1 MSVKQRPIS
10 GTPLSRLRIT
20 CKFRRVVKPD
30 PEAKNGLAIP
40 SMKKLSPPDFARLRE
55 KTRLVL
61 AGRDPADSYGFVNP
75 AIVRGSTVIYP
86 NMEDFLARKSRYTYG
101 TQGNPTIDALVA
113 ALNTMEGGA
122 GVVVC
127 PSGLLACTLPMLA
140 VLSAGDHLLVTDSV
154 YRPTRNFCDKMLPRL
169 GIEVSYYDPAVGG
182 DIATLFKPNTRAVW
196 TEAPGSQTFE
206 MQDIPAIVDAAHA
219 RDVLVLMDN
228 TWATPLFFDSHKFGV
243 DISVQAGTKY
253 YAGHSDVLIGTVS
266 ARTPELY
273 KLIRDCWETL
283 GVIIAPEDA
292 FLTLRGIRTM
302 HIRLKEQMP
311 AGLEMAQ
318 WLSERPEV
326 ARVLHPA
333 LPSDPGHALWKR
345 DFTGASSLFAIELK
359 PVAMKAVG
367 AMLDGLTLFGMGA
380 SWGGYESLAL
390 PFDCKPYRTAT
401 TPNFAG
407 PTIRLHIGLEDIEDL
422 KADLDAGFAR
432 LRAAS

>member
-1 MSVKQRPIS
+1 
-10 GTPLSRLRIT
+10 
-20 CKFRRVVKPD
+20 
-30 PEAKNGLAIP
+30 
-40 SMKKLSPPDFARLRE
+40 MKKLSPPDFARLRE

-86 NMEDFLARKSRYTYG
+86 NMEDFLARKARYTYG
-101 TQGNPTIDALVA
+101 TQGNPTIDALIA
-113 ALNTMEGGA
+113 ALNTIEGGA

-127 PSGLLACTLPMLA
+127 SSGLLACTLPLLA
-140 VLSAGDHLLVTDSV
+140 TLSAGDHLLVTDSV
-154 YRPTRNFCDKMLPRL
+154 YRPQRNFCDKMLPRL

-182 DIATLFKPNTRAVW
+182 DIAKLFKPNTKVVW

-206 MQDIPAIVDAAHA
+206 MQDIPAIVAAAHE
-219 RDVLVLMDN
+219 RDILVIMDN
-228 TWATPLFFDSHKFGV
+228 TWATPLYFDSHKHGV

-266 ARTPELY
+266 MRTPELY
-273 KLIRDCWETL
+273 KQVREAWDLL

-302 HIRLKEQMP
+302 SVRLKEQMP
-311 AGLEMAQ
+311 AGLAMAQ

-333 LPSDPGHALWKR
+333 LPSDPGHAIWKR

-359 PVAMKAVG
+359 PVDLKAVG
-367 AMLDGLTLFGMGA
+367 SMLDGLTLFGMGA

-401 TPNFAG
+401 TPDFKG

-422 KADLDAGFAR
+422 KADLAAGFDR

>member
-1 MSVKQRPIS
+1 
-10 GTPLSRLRIT
+10 
-20 CKFRRVVKPD
+20 
-30 PEAKNGLAIP
+30 
-40 SMKKLSPPDFARLRE
+40 MKKLSPTEFSHLRE

-75 AIVRGSTVIYP
+75 PIVRGSTVIYP
-86 NMEDFLARKSRYTYG
+86 NTEDFLARKSRYTYG

-122 GVVVC
+122 GVLVC
-127 PSGLLACTLPMLA
+127 SSGLMACTLPLLA
-140 VLSAGDHLLVTDSV
+140 TLSAGDHLLVTDSV
-154 YRPTRNFCDKMLPRL
+154 YRPQRNFCDRMLPKL
-169 GIEVSYYDPAVGG
+169 GISVDYYDPAIGA
-182 DIATLFKPNTRAVW
+182 DIASLFKPNTRAVW

-206 MQDIPAIVDAAHA
+206 MQDIPAIAAACHA
-219 RDVLVLMDN
+219 RDILVMMDN
-228 TWATPLFFDSHKFGV
+228 TWATPLFFDSHKAGV

-273 KLIRDCWETL
+273 AKLKEAWSLL
-283 GVIIAPEDA
+283 GIIIAPEDA

-302 HIRLKEQMP
+302 QIRLREQMP
-311 AGLEMAQ
+311 AGIAMAQ
-318 WLSERPEV
+318 WLQARPEV

-345 DFTGASSLFAIELK
+345 DFTGASSLFAIELQ
-359 PVAMKAVG
+359 PAPMKAAA
-367 AMLDGLTLFGMGA
+367 AMLDGLSLFGMGA

-390 PFDCKPYRTAT
+390 PFDCAPYRTAT
-401 TPNFAG
+401 VPDFKG

-432 LRAAS
+432 FRAAM

>member
-1 MSVKQRPIS
+1 
-10 GTPLSRLRIT
+10 
-20 CKFRRVVKPD
+20 
-30 PEAKNGLAIP
+30 
-40 SMKKLSPPDFARLRE
+40 MKKLSPPDFARLRE

-86 NMEDFLARKSRYTYG
+86 NMDDFLARKSRYTYG

-113 ALNTMEGGA
+113 ALNTIEGGA
-122 GVVVC
+122 GVLVC
-127 PSGLLACTLPMLA
+127 SSGLLACTLPLLA
-140 VLSAGDHLLVTDSV
+140 TLSAGDHLLVTDSV
-154 YRPTRNFCDKMLPRL
+154 YRPQRNFCSKMLPRL
-169 GIEVSYYDPAVGG
+169 GIEVTYYDPALGG
-182 DIATLFKPNTRAVW
+182 DIAKLFKPNTKVVW

-206 MQDIPAIVDAAHA
+206 MQDIPAIVASAHE
-219 RDVLVLMDN
+219 RDILVMMDN
-228 TWATPLFFDSHKFGV
+228 TWATPLFFDSHKHGV

-266 ARTPELY
+266 MRTPELY
-273 KLIRDCWETL
+273 KQVREAWDLL

-302 HIRLKEQMP
+302 QVRLKEQMP
-311 AGLEMAQ
+311 AGLAMAQ
-318 WLSERPEV
+318 WLGERPEV

-333 LPSDPGHALWKR
+333 LPSDPGHTLWKR

-367 AMLDGLTLFGMGA
+367 AMLDGLALFGMGA

-401 TPNFAG
+401 TPDFKG

-422 KADLDAGFAR
+422 KADLAAGFDR